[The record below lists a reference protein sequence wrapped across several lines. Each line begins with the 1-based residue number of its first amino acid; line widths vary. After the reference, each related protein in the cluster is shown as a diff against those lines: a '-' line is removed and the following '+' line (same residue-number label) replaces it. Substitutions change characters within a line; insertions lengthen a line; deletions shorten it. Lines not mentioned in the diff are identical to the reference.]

1 VRKQWV
7 PLVVAAIS
15 GVIYAMPA
23 ASGPPPGT
31 AAVSGPVPIYLDRSY
46 PPAERAADLVSRLTL
61 AEKAAQMNSSQAAAV
76 PRLGIQAYGWWNEA
90 AHGVAREG
98 TLDNAN
104 PPTLVNTTSYPVDLS
119 LGSTWDPALM
129 YREAT
134 EISAEAREVVR
145 DNTLDLNFYS
155 PTVNLSRDPR
165 WGRNDETFSEDPL
178 LTAAMAAQ
186 FVAGM
191 EGKAPDGRMLAG
203 SGGYLKTSTT
213 LKHYAA
219 NNSEFNRR
227 TGSSDMDDRT
237 LREYYTAQFRGA
249 VRQAQPASIMS
260 SYNEVNGVPAAADGY
275 LIDRLARQTFGF
287 AGFFT
292 SDCDAIFEI
301 QAGHHWQPPGAP
313 AALDEIQ
320 RHAYA
325 NAAGEDLD
333 CQRGFHD
340 DFNYGNTIPTAVA
353 DGIVTPQ
360 GRYTENAVDI
370 SLLRLFT
377 VRIRLGEFDGEAAV
391 PWVAAAR
398 ARVAAGSWTNSD
410 ANNAVTETPPRL
422 ALAREAADASI
433 VLLKNA
439 ARPGTTPL
447 LPLRVPASGP
457 YRLAVIGSFANPAS
471 MYLGGYASAQGPAGV
486 AKSVTGYAGI
496 KAAVQAIDPAATV
509 DFLPGTTPGNL
520 AQVDP
525 ASVAAAAGYDAV
537 LVYAGTD
544 ASTAREDVDRGTL
557 ALPGAQAE
565 LIRQVA
571 AANPNTVG
579 YLETTGE
586 VDVTG
591 FEPRLPALLWS
602 SYNGQRK
609 GEALADVLLGA
620 ANPSGHLPFTWYRDA
635 SQLPPLGDYAIRPT
649 ATTAG
654 RTYMY
659 FTGPVSYPFGH
670 GLSYTRFRISALR
683 LDGSQPDGG
692 RADGSRTDGSGADG
706 GRAGSGGADG
716 SRPGGSGAGGSGAG
730 GSRVDA
736 NGTVRASV
744 EVTNTGPV
752 TGAEVVQLYV
762 STPDAPAARQRPA
775 KRLAGFVKVTLR
787 PHQTRRVSFPVHV
800 PDLAFFDEAQHRWR
814 VDTGRYGI
822 QVGTSSADIR
832 ARGTV
837 TVAGRLRPVP
847 AAVTAK
853 PQLPGDAAAG
863 IAARMRFPAGSR
875 VLPQLALALTDD
887 TLAGHLDNGVATP
900 LPAGA
905 VVRYRT
911 DRPGVVS
918 VDQGTIRTVGPG
930 VATVTVTVEYRGATA
945 STSFAVVVS

>member
-1 VRKQWV
+1 VREKQWV
-7 PLVVAAIS
+7 QLVVVAIS
-15 GVIYAMPA
+15 GLIYAVPA
-23 ASGPPPGT
+23 ASGPVSRP
-31 AAVSGPVPIYLDRSY
+31 AAPENVPIYLDRAYS
-46 PPAERAADLVSRLTL
+46 PQERAADLVSRLTL
-61 AEKAAQMNSSQAAAV
+61 AEKAAEMNSSQAAAI

-98 TLDNAN
+98 TLNNAN
-104 PPTLVNTTSYPVDLS
+104 PPTFINTTSYPVDLA

-134 EISAEAREVVR
+134 QIGDEAREVVR
-145 DNTLDLNFYS
+145 DNSLDLNFYS
-155 PTVNLSRDPR
+155 PTVNLTRDPR
-165 WGRNDETFSEDPL
+165 WGRNDETFGEDPL

-186 FVAGM
+186 FIDGM
-191 EGKAPDGRMLAG
+191 EGKTPDGRLLPAG
-203 SGGYLKTSTT
+203 RGYLKTSTT

-287 AGFFT
+287 QGFFT

-313 AALDEIQ
+313 ASVDEIS

-340 DFNYGNTIPTAVA
+340 DFNYGNAIPTAVG

-360 GRYTENAVDI
+360 GTYTENDVDI
-370 SLLRLFT
+370 SLVRLFT
-377 VRIRLGEFDGEAAV
+377 DRIRLGEFDGEAAV
-391 PWVAAAR
+391 PWIAQAR
-398 ARVAAGSWTNSD
+398 ARVAAGTWTNSD
-410 ANNAVTETPPRL
+410 ANGAVTETPQRL
-422 ALAREAADASI
+422 ALAREAADESI
-433 VLLKNA
+433 VLLKNS
-439 ARPGTTPL
+439 RVGNGPL
-447 LPLRVPASGP
+447 LPLKVPAHGA

-471 MYLGGYASAQGPAGV
+471 MYLGGYASTQAAAGI

-496 KAAVQAIDPAATV
+496 KAAVLAIDPDATV

-537 LVYAGTD
+537 IVYAGTD
-544 ASTAREDVDRGTL
+544 ASTAREDVDRTTL

-565 LIRQVA
+565 LISRVA

-586 VDVTG
+586 VDVTS
-591 FEPRLPALLWS
+591 FEPHVPALLWS

-620 ANPSGHLPFTWYRDA
+620 ANPSGHLPFTWYRNDA
-635 SQLPPLGDYAIRPT
+635 QLPPIGDYAIRPT
-649 ATTAG
+649 AATNG

-659 FTGPVSYPFGH
+659 FTGSPSYPFGH
-670 GLSYTRFRISALR
+670 GLSYTGFRYSGLR
-683 LDGSQPDGG
+683 LDN
-692 RADGSRTDGSGADG
+692 R
-706 GRAGSGGADG
+706 
-716 SRPGGSGAGGSGAG
+716 
-730 GSRVDA
+730 RVDA
-736 NGTVRASV
+736 NGTVRATL
-744 EVTNTGPV
+744 EVTNTGRAA
-752 TGAEVVQLYV
+752 GSEVVQLYV
-762 STPDAPAARQRPA
+762 STPGAPASAQRPA
-775 KRLAGFVKVTLR
+775 RRLAGFQKITLR
-787 PHQTRRVSFPVHV
+787 PHETRRVSFPIHV
-800 PDLAFFDEAQHRWR
+800 PDLAFFDEAKHRYV

-822 QVGTSSADIR
+822 EVGASSGDIR
-832 ARGTV
+832 QRA
-837 TVAGRLRPVP
+837 TVAVTGTLRPVP

-853 PQLPGDAAAG
+853 PQVPGDEAAG
-863 IAARMRFPAGSR
+863 VAARVRFPVGAT
-875 VLPQLALALTDD
+875 VLPRLALALTDD
-887 TLAGHLDNGVATP
+887 TLYGHLDNGVDSP

-905 VVRYRT
+905 RVGYRT
-911 DRPGVVS
+911 DRPSVVA
-918 VDQGTIRTVGPG
+918 VDGHGTIRTVRAG
-930 VATVTVTVEYRGATA
+930 VATVTATVEYRGVST
-945 STSFAVVVS
+945 STSFVVAVQG

>member
-7 PLVVAAIS
+7 PLLVAAIS
-15 GVIYAMPA
+15 GVIYGVPA
-23 ASGPPPGT
+23 ASGPSAGT
-31 AAVSGPVPIYLDRSY
+31 AVASPPALIYLDRSY

-61 AEKAAQMNSSQAAAV
+61 AEKAAQMNSSQAAAI

-178 LTAAMAAQ
+178 LTAAIAAQ
-186 FVAGM
+186 FIDGM

-340 DFNYGNTIPTAVA
+340 NFNYGNTIPTAVA

-377 VRIRLGEFDGEAAV
+377 ARIRLGEFDGESAV

-398 ARVAAGSWTNSD
+398 ARVARGSWTNSD
-410 ANNAVTETPPRL
+410 ANNAVTETPQRL

-439 ARPGTTPL
+439 PRPGAAPL
-447 LPLRVPASGP
+447 LPLRVPAGGP
-457 YRLAVIGSFANPAS
+457 YRLAVIGAFANPAS
-471 MYLGGYASAQGPAGV
+471 MYLGGYSSAQGPAGV
-486 AKSVTGYAGI
+486 ANSVTGYAGI
-496 KAAVQAIDPAATV
+496 KAAVQAINPAATV

-544 ASTAREDVDRGTL
+544 ASTAREDIDRGTL
-557 ALPGAQAE
+557 ALPGAQAD
-565 LIRQVA
+565 LISQVA
-571 AANPNTVG
+571 AANPNTVA

-659 FTGPVSYPFGH
+659 FAGPVSYPFGH
-670 GLSYTRFRISALR
+670 GLSYTGFRISGLR
-683 LDGSQPDGG
+683 LDGSQ
-692 RADGSRTDGSGADG
+692 
-706 GRAGSGGADG
+706 
-716 SRPGGSGAGGSGAG
+716 AGGSRAD

-744 EVTNTGPV
+744 DVTNTGPV
-752 TGAEVVQLYV
+752 AGAEVVQLYT

-775 KRLAGFVKVTLR
+775 KRLAGFTKVTLR
-787 PHQTRRVSFPVHV
+787 PHQTRRVSFAVHV
-800 PDLAFFDEAQHRWR
+800 PDLAFFDDAQHRWQ

-837 TVAGRLRPVP
+837 TVTGRLRPVP
-847 AAVTAK
+847 AALTAK
-853 PQLPGDAAAG
+853 PQLPGDATAG
-863 IAARMRFPAGSR
+863 IAARVRFPASSL
-875 VLPQLALALTDD
+875 VLPQLALALSDD
-887 TLAGHLDNGVATP
+887 TLSGHLDNGVATP
-900 LPAGA
+900 LPRGA
-905 VVRYRT
+905 LVRYRV
-911 DRPGVVS
+911 DRPRVVS
-918 VDQGTIRTVGPG
+918 VDHGTIRTVGPG
-930 VATVTVTVEYRGATA
+930 VATVTATVDYRGATA
-945 STSFAVVVS
+945 STSFVVAVG